1 MILFY
6 WQKIST
12 RRFSLV
18 TRTSTILSGN
28 PIKYTVQTLHLKSTE
43 QRCPER
49 MVIYPWKHSL
59 LGTELPTRLRSSA
72 ELFFFYC
79 ILLYSVIFFGFAF
92 SLSHWKNIFAYLT
105 ICIDLSF
112 LLKIN
117 FSLPLSYQ
125 TSKCCNDQGF
135 CLLLS
140 FTLYLSF
147 LLE

>member
-72 ELFFFYC
+72 ELFFF
-79 ILLYSVIFFGFAF
+79 LLYFIIFCY
-92 SLSHWKNIFAYLT
+92 IFWFCFFT
-105 ICIDLSF
+105 F
-112 LLKIN
+112 TLKK
-117 FSLPLSYQ
+117 Y
-125 TSKCCNDQGF
+125 F
-135 CLLLS
+135 CLFNYMYRFIIPTKDKLFNLHPS
-140 FTLYLSF
+140 HSPPPVMVF
-147 LLE
+147 LVEFP